1 METLLHAYYD
11 GLRLFALDCFLL
23 WITVI
28 MASLFPWRIKLLDV
42 LPLCHLGWST
52 LLPMTQQMTQNSV
65 SLIFSQTTFF
75 PTSPRLSIIYNGY
88 I

>member
-28 MASLFPWRIKLLDV
+28 MASLFPWRIKLLRCPSS
-42 LPLCHLGWST
+42 LPPWLVYFAAHDPTNYPKQCF
-52 LLPMTQQMTQNSV
+52 PY
-65 SLIFSQTTFF
+65 IFPNNFF
-75 PTSPRLSIIYNGY
+75 PNKP
-88 I
+88 